1 MIHPEQTVAR
11 AVKAAIRAYPQ
22 LITGAA
28 AENVF
33 TTADAAGEWAGENKI
48 YVVPVKTEP
57 VGDMLSDDAA
67 SGFYKTELTI
77 TCLGADI
84 GQADALIDEVL
95 PVAEAAM
102 ESAGME
108 AVMTGTEAVHRFE
121 GGSWK
126 DEYYQV
132 RTYNVYHQ

>member
-1 MIHPEQTVAR
+1 MTHPEQTVA
-11 AVKAAIRAYPQ
+11 AAIKAAIRDYPPR
-22 LITGAA
+22 ITGAS

-33 TTADAAGEWAGENKI
+33 TTVDAAGEWSGENKI

-57 VGDMLSDDAA
+57 VGDMLSASAA
-67 SGFYKTELTI
+67 SGFYKTELTV

-84 GQADALIDEVL
+84 GQADALLGEVL

-108 AVMTGTEAVHRFE
+108 AVLAGTEAVHRFE

-132 RTYNVYHQ
+132 RTFNVYHQ